1 MIPFLAVNASIDGW
15 GIWDGGHVVR
25 LLFALGFL
33 VVLAIV
39 FRVFVSKVLS
49 RALARAVGI
58 RREERSAIQRRV
70 NTLGTTLNWG
80 FRVIL
85 VFVGAGLT
93 LSEFGLNVS
102 ALIASVGIVGVA
114 LGLGAQTLV
123 RDVLN
128 GMFILIEDQ
137 YAVGDTVTVAGIT
150 GDVMEI
156 NPRRTVLR
164 DPEGNVHTIPN
175 SAITV
180 ATNRTSGLNRFVVEV
195 EVPFREA
202 EQASRIVARV
212 CSELSAERGIELT
225 SPPRLVLEKALPEGQ
240 VGLKITGDSRSAAK
254 WSLEADLRR
263 RLKRAFDAEKLEMEF
278 AEDRAK
284 T

>member
-1 MIPFLAVNASIDGW
+1 MAFLAAFAGVEDW
-15 GIWDGGHVVR
+15 GIWEGGHAVR
-25 LLFALGFL
+25 LLFALAFL
-33 VVLAIV
+33 VLLAVV
-39 FRVFVSKVLS
+39 FHVFVSKVLS
-49 RALARAVGI
+49 RAFARAVSI
-58 RREERSAIQRRV
+58 RVEERAAIQRRV
-70 NTLGTTLNWG
+70 RTLANTLNWG
-80 FRVIL
+80 FRLLL
-85 VFVGAGLT
+85 VFVAAGLT

-123 RDVLN
+123 KDVLN

-164 DPEGNVHTIPN
+164 DADGSIHSIPN

-180 ATNRTSGLNRFVVEV
+180 ATNRTAGLDRFVIEV

-202 EQASRIVARV
+202 EDAARVVARV
-212 CSELSAERGIELT
+212 CAELSTERANDLAAR
-225 SPPRLVLEKALPEGQ
+225 PKLVDERALPAGQ
-240 VGLKITGDSRSAAK
+240 VGLRVAGDARPALR
-254 WSLEADLRR
+254 WSVEADLRR
-263 RLKRAFDAEKLEMEF
+263 RLKRAFEAERVEMEF
-278 AEDRAK
+278 AGEAK
-284 T
+284 